1 MTAVRKSSPRPWG
14 CFSPA
19 SQQAACSHVFPT
31 PVGVFPIG
39 FRKRCWPRCLPHA
52 RGGVSAFCCFIKT
65 PCSSSP
71 RPWGCFYQHRG
82 RIELRPENPAYSP
95 IVFQEGRELLVWG
108 VVIGV
113 VRRYAARG

>member
-1 MTAVRKSSPRPWG
+1 M
-14 CFSPA
+14 
-19 SQQAACSHVFPT
+19 VFPT
-31 PVGVFPIG
+31 PVGVFPG
-39 FRKRCWPRCLPHA
+39 VAGRTGQAAGLPHA
-52 RGGVSAFCCFIKT
+52 RGGVSTRSPTKST
-65 PCSSSP
+65 GLSSSP